1 MENLANIDKWFANGK
16 ISFEEKEKYRTLLR
30 KIPEFQYTINAY
42 DKIGK
47 DAIISADI
55 VDGTMSRTLTVENE
69 NMENGAEDYIT
80 KPFFI

>member
-47 DAIISADI
+47 DAIISAEYKKKLIDRK
-55 VDGTMSRTLTVENE
+55 VREFDQSEDYQKDTALKSRT
-69 NMENGAEDYIT
+69 
-80 KPFFI
+80 